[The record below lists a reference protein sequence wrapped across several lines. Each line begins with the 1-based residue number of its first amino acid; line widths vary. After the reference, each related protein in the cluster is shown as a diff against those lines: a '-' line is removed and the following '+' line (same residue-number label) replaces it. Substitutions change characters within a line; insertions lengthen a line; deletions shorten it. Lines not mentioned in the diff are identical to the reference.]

1 MAVEKL
7 TETGDGVKETFH
19 FDHANQ
25 TVAVTHT
32 QDDEPIRK
40 YVADKRLEGPKRI
53 EGLGYE
59 IATLPEELCVIYG
72 QSRGLPNGWYFKTEY
87 NDELR
92 KLIALAPVF
101 NPHGKSM

>member
-7 TETGDGVKETFH
+7 TTTGETIKESFH
-19 FDHANQ
+19 FDHSDQ
-25 TVAVTHT
+25 TVAVTQV

-40 YVADKRLEGPKRI
+40 YVADKRLSGPKYV
-53 EGLGYE
+53 EGMGYE
-59 IATLPEELCVIYG
+59 IATLPETLCVAYG
-72 QSRGLPNGWYFKTEY
+72 QSRGLPNGWYFKPQY

-101 NPHGKSM
+101 NPHGKRM